1 MWQTHKQR
9 NGQTQNYCFTLC
21 HMNVVSILTTE
32 ICEPLCIIL
41 LKCFRRQKPTLIQR
55 QTPTYFLYL
64 IAWIIY
70 VLPSCSCPQLLD
82 HIFQQIYLART
93 VLSETDIQETH
104 EQIKIH
110 FQQILTNCLSITTKN
125 LRNFSIKCNYKQ
137 TFSQYTVN
145 VKIPINCFHM
155 TDMSSSFYVSR
166 ILKRLLHYMH

>member
-1 MWQTHKQR
+1 MMYYVDVFVSRLPKILATFEIRYISSWTVGPKCMLAISVPAAAPQRVTQNMCPDNHINIRKNVTHKQR

-93 VLSETDIQETH
+93 VLSEMDI
-104 EQIKIH
+104 
-110 FQQILTNCLSITTKN
+110 
-125 LRNFSIKCNYKQ
+125 
-137 TFSQYTVN
+137 
-145 VKIPINCFHM
+145 
-155 TDMSSSFYVSR
+155 
-166 ILKRLLHYMH
+166 